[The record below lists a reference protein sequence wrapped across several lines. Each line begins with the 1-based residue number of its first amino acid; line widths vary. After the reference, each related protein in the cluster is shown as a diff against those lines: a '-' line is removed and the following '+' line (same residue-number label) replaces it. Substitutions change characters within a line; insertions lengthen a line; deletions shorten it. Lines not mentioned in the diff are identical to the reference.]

1 MRYRRRIANIRSL
14 FTALKMDI
22 RLLHPSDIPQVQ
34 QTNITNLPENYFC
47 KYYMY
52 HALSWPQLS
61 YVAVDV
67 SVSRMTARIYTHLY
81 DTGLTT
87 EEDTIRRAQNRRIC
101 AGEDGGRSGRWNT
114 ARSYH
119 ITQCHENTPE
129 TGTGGEAYAPKP

>member
-1 MRYRRRIANIRSL
+1 
-14 FTALKMDI
+14 MDI

-67 SVSRMTARIYTHLY
+67 SITRPKISTIRTELVV
-81 DTGLTT
+81 TGLAA
-87 EEDTIRRAQNRRIC
+87 EEDTIRCAKDCRIC
-101 AGEDGGRSGRWNT
+101 AGKDGGGPGGRHT
-114 ARSYH
+114 AWSHH
-119 ITQCHENTPE
+119 ITQCHENAPKI
-129 TGTGGEAYAPKP
+129 GVGGEAHASKP